1 MSVSRASLGLLAL
14 LAASLCVNAKGPAA
28 APKEQVLALDG
39 SATARR
45 LVASL
50 PDLEWPVMT
59 PRFQFYRSPADPKDL
74 GWLIDPEAM
83 IVARVRLSGASLQ
96 RIRFWDF
103 SAVAPPESVDDRVT
117 RILHPVLYP
126 VGRDRW
132 AMAVLTSHSTMYS
145 GGGAS
150 WTWATFHELMDLSA
164 PAKATEGALELLHQ
178 AIPFGCSKSI
188 RACFSEKEYKTSG
201 NCQESWNGILR
212 LRYGTPDRQGAHPWT
227 AIWEEMH
234 VPGGTKK
241 GKSTVA
247 RNTINLDDPPETQC
261 TEPMD

>member
-1 MSVSRASLGLLAL
+1 MAL
-14 LAASLCVNAKGPAA
+14 LATSFCVNAKGPAA
-28 APKEQVLALDG
+28 APKAQILALDG

-50 PDLEWPVMT
+50 PDLEWPVQT
-59 PRFQFYRSPADPKDL
+59 PRFQFYRSPTDPMDL

-83 IVARVRLSGASLQ
+83 VVVRVRQSGSSLQ
-96 RIRFWDF
+96 RLRFWDF
-103 SAVAPPESVDDRVT
+103 SAVAPPEAVEENASRS
-117 RILHPVLYP
+117 LHPVLYP

-132 AMAVLTSHSTMYS
+132 AMAVLTQHSAMYS
-145 GGGAS
+145 GGGAAWS
-150 WTWATFHELMDLSA
+150 WATFHELMDLTA
-164 PAKATEGALELLHQ
+164 PAKVMEGGLELLHQ
-178 AIPFGCSKSI
+178 SLPFSCDKSI

-212 LRYGTPDRQGAHPWT
+212 LRYGAPDRQGTYPWT
-227 AIWEEMH
+227 AIWEETH
-234 VPGGTKK
+234 VSSGAKK

>member
-1 MSVSRASLGLLAL
+1 MAL
-14 LAASLCVNAKGPAA
+14 LVASLCAQAKGPAK
-28 APKEQVLALDG
+28 APKAQILALDG

-59 PRFQFYRSPADPKDL
+59 PHFQYYRSPTDPKDL

-83 IVARVRLSGASLQ
+83 IVARVRQNGASLQ

-103 SAVAPPESVDDRVT
+103 SAVAPPEAVEENVSRS
-117 RILHPVLYP
+117 LHPVLYP

-132 AMAVLTSHSTMYS
+132 AMAVLTSHSTGYS

-164 PAKATEGALELLHQ
+164 PAKVMEGALELLHQ

-212 LRYGTPDRQGAHPWT
+212 LRYGAPDRQGTYPWT
-227 AIWEEMH
+227 ALWEETH
-234 VPGGTKK
+234 VPGGAKQAK
-241 GKSTVA
+241 VGVVRK
-247 RNTINLDDPPETQC
+247 TISLEEPPEIQC